1 MLSHPRK
8 ELHKVYVL
16 DKARPS
22 LPRVPTNLLVHPMD
36 SLTDQGVRAQRGEIQ
51 SCEGMGTF
59 IAVLLREGHVRLYHA
74 GRKVSQL
81 TVSVCRDLRVFL
93 APREERGPKEGKGYK
108 PPERPVRDFSRH
120 LRAYQRC
127 DVWPQDQ
134 YDSDYRPGQDE
145 RGLLEYRDDETPK
158 VPEHTP
164 RK

>member
-93 APREERGPKEGKGYK
+93 AAPSGLSTVRRVATG
-108 PPERPVRDFSRH
+108 PVRQRLPSRS
-120 LRAYQRC
+120 RRTWFA
-127 DVWPQDQ
+127 
-134 YDSDYRPGQDE
+134 
-145 RGLLEYRDDETPK
+145 
-158 VPEHTP
+158 
-164 RK
+164 